1 MKNILIVGATSAI
14 AQAIARLLAPGAENI
29 MLWGR
34 SDARLAAVA
43 QDLRVRG
50 AARVEIE
57 AFEIVEHQQHDDAF
71 RKAVGAFGQLDLVII
86 AHGSLT
92 DQKAAE
98 RDFRTTMN
106 ELQVNCIS
114 TLSLLSICGNY
125 FEERK
130 SGCIAV
136 ISSVAGDRGRQ
147 SNYIYGTAKA
157 AVTTFA
163 QGLRHRLHASGV
175 QVVTIKPGFV
185 DTPMTAGVPKNFLF
199 ASPERVAKDVVNG
212 IKAGRSAI
220 YTPWFWRFIMLLIK
234 AVPERVFVRTKL

>member
-14 AQAIARLLAPGAENI
+14 AQAIARELAPDAENI

-34 SDARLAAVA
+34 SEERLAAVA

-50 AARVEIE
+50 AARVEID
-57 AFEIVEHQQHDDAF
+57 AFEIAEHQHHDDAF
-71 RKAVGAFGQLDLVII
+71 RKAVAGFGHLDLVVI

-92 DQKAAE
+92 DQKDAE
-98 RDFRTTMN
+98 RDFRMTME

-114 TLSLLSICGNY
+114 ALSLLSICGNY

-175 QVVTIKPGFV
+175 QVLTIKPGFV
-185 DTPMTAGVPKNFLF
+185 DTPMTAAVPKNFLF
-199 ASPERVAKDVVNG
+199 ASPERVAKDVVSG
-212 IKAGRSAI
+212 IKAGRSVI
-220 YTPWFWRFIMLLIK
+220 YTPWFWRFIMLLIR